1 MFEKILYLFAGG
13 LGIIIFLLMVFRF
26 KNNRNINIYFI
37 ALAFLGSLR
46 FLSYGLSTNVAA
58 LSPQSKLIN
67 YLFSLCVWP
76 LFYLY
81 FKKIVQIHAVFKKR
95 DALHFLAPIIITSFI
110 AFKNYFNVEFYTT
123 VVGVCFV
130 FSLALSVVYAIVCYR
145 FLRKNIWNRSSDIL
159 VINQQNKLIKQWTK
173 IIYTV
178 SIIMLIRFLLN
189 VAMNNDL
196 LWFKNQKDYLW
207 ISAFCWIGIYVK
219 MLIYPEILY
228 GYDIFQKK
236 INDYKKSAIV
246 FNHIWITSGKQVVNI
261 QDAALKEKIVDSIQ
275 NYIIAIEL
283 LAINTDLFLKD
294 DFTIN
299 DLVNKLNAP
308 KSHVV
313 YLFKY
318 HCTISFVDFKK
329 IIRVQKA
336 VLLIEEGFL
345 KSNTLEA
352 LAVRT
357 GFSSYSPFFKS
368 FKSITGMSPKDYL
381 K

>member
-1 MFEKILYLFAGG
+1 MLEKLLYLFAGG

-26 KNNRNINIYFI
+26 KSNRNINIYFI
-37 ALAFLGSLR
+37 IIVFLGSLR
-46 FLSYGLSTNVAA
+46 FLSYGLFSNFP
-58 LSPQSKLIN
+58 LLWPHSKLTN
-67 YLFSLCVWP
+67 YFFTLCVWP

-95 DALHFLAPIIITSFI
+95 DSLHFLAPIIITTFI

-123 VVGVCFV
+123 VVGICFV

-145 FLRKNIWNRSSDIL
+145 FLRKNVWSRSSDIL

-173 IIYTV
+173 IIFAL
-178 SIIMLIRFLLN
+178 SILMFGRFLFN

-207 ISAFCWIGIYVK
+207 ISAIGWMVIYVK

-236 INDYKKSAIV
+236 INDYKRSAIV
-246 FNHIWITSGKQVVNI
+246 FNHIWIENSKQVVNI

-275 NYIIAIEL
+275 NYIISIEL

-299 DLVNKLNAP
+299 DLVNKLNVP

-345 KSNTLEA
+345 KSNTLES